1 MHTKYFL
8 IYQRTNRQILKC
20 LAKLFPNFQS
30 VFFKS
35 SFATIFETVY
45 LIDKSALVVSSEQIY
60 ESWVSQFVRK
70 KQGDNLNIILVSVD
84 IVSLKQIFFV
94 RGRPNLVE
102 KTDKVLQLPMN
113 VSRNNYWRL
122 YFNNYGLLF

>member
-8 IYQRTNRQILKC
+8 IYQRTNGQILKS

-30 VFFKS
+30 VFLKC